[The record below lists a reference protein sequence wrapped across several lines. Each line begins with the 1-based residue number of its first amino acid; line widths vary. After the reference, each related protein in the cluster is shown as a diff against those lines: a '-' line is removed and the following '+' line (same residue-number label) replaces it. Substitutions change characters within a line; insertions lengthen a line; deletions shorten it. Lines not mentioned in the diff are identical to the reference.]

1 MKNLLNLN
9 KWLVASALV
18 TVFTACDSRLDV
30 EPTQTIDEAAALAT
44 EQDVR
49 VTLTGAYDL
58 MHGSNP
64 NAGSGDLYAGAIQY
78 TGELLGD
85 DREVVFGG
93 TFTTLD
99 EIWRKTLT
107 TVNGNVTSLWVN
119 AYRSINT
126 ANNVL
131 AALERVPQANRGNIE
146 GQARF
151 IRGSMYFEL
160 ARFFGKQWG
169 DGDNARNPAV
179 PLVLEPTRSVT
190 DADNRPRSTV
200 AEVYAQAIQ
209 DLTRAEELLAVGN
222 GNYAGRFAATAQL
235 SRVYLQQGN
244 YAAARDA
251 ANRVINSGRFA
262 LARNFA
268 DAFDEN
274 AADYGREHIYRTIV
288 TDQDGTNS
296 LLTFF
301 AASQFQ
307 GRGDIRVQ
315 QRHLALYDAA
325 DIRRNFFYRAGVNT
339 FTSKYRD
346 RFGDVP
352 ILRITEMYLTRAE
365 CNARLNTS
373 VGASPADDV
382 NRIRTR
388 AGLPI
393 LGAGTATVDAI
404 LRERRLELAF
414 EGTLIH
420 DLRRTRANV
429 STFPFNADRLVMPVP
444 QREIDTNRNL
454 VQNPGY

>member
-1 MKNLLNLN
+1 MKNLLNIN
-9 KWLVASALV
+9 KWLVAGSLV
-18 TVFTACDSRLDV
+18 IVFTACDSRLDV
-30 EPTQTIDEAAALAT
+30 EPTQTIDEATALST
-44 EQDVR
+44 EQDVS

-58 MHGSNP
+58 MHGSN
-64 NAGSGDLYAGAIQY
+64 ATVGSGDLYAGAFQY

-107 TVNGNVTSLWVN
+107 TVNGNVAGLWIN
-119 AYRSINT
+119 SYRSINT

-131 AALERVPQANRGNIE
+131 ASLERVPQANRGNIE

-151 IRGSMYFEL
+151 IRGSLYFEL

-190 DADNRPRSTV
+190 DADNRPRATV

-209 DLTRAEELLAVGN
+209 DLTRAEELLAVSN
-222 GNYAGRFAATAQL
+222 GNYAGRFAAAAQL

-251 ANRVINSGRFA
+251 ANRVINSGRYA

-274 AADYGREHIYRTIV
+274 SADYGREHIYRTIV

-296 LLTFF
+296 LLTYF

-352 ILRITEMYLTRAE
+352 ILRVTEMYLTRAE
-365 CNARLNTS
+365 CNARLGTS

-420 DLRRTRANV
+420 DLRRTRSNV

-444 QREIDTNRNL
+444 QREIDTNKSL